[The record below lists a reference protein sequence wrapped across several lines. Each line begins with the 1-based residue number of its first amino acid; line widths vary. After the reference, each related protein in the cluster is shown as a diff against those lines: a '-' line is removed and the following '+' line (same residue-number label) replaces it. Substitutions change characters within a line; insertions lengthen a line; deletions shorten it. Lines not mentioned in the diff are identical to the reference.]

1 MILEECVLMAEITSN
16 MKTLKDIFDNRDI
29 FRIPEFQRNFVWGQE
44 QVDTLFDDFSED
56 TNEYTT
62 EIDDLSGYLL
72 GNIVLIEGQDSNK
85 EYDVIDGQQR
95 LTTLSLLFCALR
107 KCLLNVWQDTKNQK
121 YERHAYELSQYFEL
135 IDDDY
140 EFEGVKIIHNS
151 TLDYHQT
158 YEDIIKDLVSEEETP
173 NSNNVLI
180 VYNTILDKL
189 EALAKR
195 EPETLIYL
203 RKYLV
208 TKVSLIVTIAPNMDK
223 AFQLFE
229 VLNDRGQQLEPMDLV
244 KNFLLKVLNEC
255 GAPRN
260 KIDEFVK
267 KWNEYTKILVDN
279 RVKHAD
285 FIKQFILAVKGQ
297 NINKNKVYKY
307 FQEEFF
313 GDSNKN
319 QLVDQILK
327 LATDLSSISKIYVT
341 IEANAY
347 SNDFLK
353 LNHNMQMIFSLLKI
367 KQMHPIFIN
376 FYDAD
381 KSIKEEVVESCLK
394 YGAAVV
400 FSFNQT
406 NHIEKE
412 LPGVIKAIQEEQDFA
427 GKLKVLKDKLSVLIK
442 PYIDDLAVLLPTK
455 NLGDSNGRRSSKGLQ
470 ILKFVERY
478 LCEHNEISFE
488 KGECELEHIMPYDVK
503 NINFSQYGCTD
514 ADEHVNYVNRIGNM
528 ALLTKPDN
536 ISASNKLFGEKV
548 QYYETSKYIVTLTLA
563 QEYKT
568 KVQSGPHKNLHDR
581 VNEYLH
587 LFDNQ
592 PIDCW
597 TTHQIDQRGQ
607 KITQFL
613 VDSLKI

>member
-107 KCLLNVWQDTKNQK
+107 KCLLNVWQDKKNQK
-121 YERHAYELSQYFEL
+121 YERHASELSRYFEL

-158 YEDIIKDLVSEEETP
+158 YEDIIKDRVSKEETP

-189 EALAKR
+189 EALAER
-195 EPETLIYL
+195 DPQILIYL
-203 RKYLV
+203 RKYLE

-244 KNFLLKVLNEC
+244 KNFLLKVLNEG
-255 GAPRN
+255 GASRN

-267 KWNEYTKILVDN
+267 KWNGYTKILVDN

-313 GDSNKN
+313 CDSNKN

-341 IEANAY
+341 IEADAY

-353 LNHNMQMIFSLLKI
+353 SNHNMQMIFSLLKI

-381 KSIKEEVVESCLK
+381 ESIKEEVVESCLK

-412 LPGVIKAIQEEQDFA
+412 LPGVIKAIQEEQDFTE
-427 GKLKVLKDKLSVLIK
+427 KLKVLKDKLSVLIK

-470 ILKFVERY
+470 ILKFIERY
-478 LCEHNEISFE
+478 LCEHNGSFD

-503 NINFSQYGCTD
+503 NINFSQYGCSD

-568 KVQSGPHKNLHDR
+568 KVKSGPHKNLYDR
-581 VNEYLH
+581 INAYLY

-592 PIDCW
+592 PIGCW
-597 TTHQIDQRGQ
+597 TTHQIDRRGQ

>member
-1 MILEECVLMAEITSN
+1 MAEITSN

-536 ISASNKLFGEKV
+536 ISASN
-548 QYYETSKYIVTLTLA
+548 
-563 QEYKT
+563 
-568 KVQSGPHKNLHDR
+568 
-581 VNEYLH
+581 
-587 LFDNQ
+587 
-592 PIDCW
+592 
-597 TTHQIDQRGQ
+597 
-607 KITQFL
+607 
-613 VDSLKI
+613 

>member
-1 MILEECVLMAEITSN
+1 MAEITSN

-267 KWNEYTKILVDN
+267 KWNEYTKILVEN

>member
-1 MILEECVLMAEITSN
+1 MAEITSN

-121 YERHAYELSQYFEL
+121 YERHAYELSRYFEL

-412 LPGVIKAIQEEQDFA
+412 LPGVIKAIQEAQDFA

-597 TTHQIDQRGQ
+597 TTHQIDRRGQ

>member
-1 MILEECVLMAEITSN
+1 MAEITSN

-412 LPGVIKAIQEEQDFA
+412 LPGVIKAIQEAQDFA

-597 TTHQIDQRGQ
+597 TTHQIDRRGQ